1 MSKRSLQI
9 VTAILAL
16 VPLATGAI
24 GMLGLNDPI
33 YATMGLPRNALL
45 DSNLRFFAGFWLGLG
60 LAMMWLIPR
69 IETQTVLFRAIWIAI
84 FIGGIG
90 RLLSIFLI
98 GPPPLP
104 FIGFTILEIVG
115 APLFI
120 AWQTRV
126 TKPADQRSSLCR
138 ARLAE

>member
-1 MSKRSLQI
+1 MNKRILQI

-16 VPLATGAI
+16 VPIATGVI

-33 YATMGLPRNALL
+33 YAAMDLPKNALL
-45 DSNLRFFAGFWLGLG
+45 DSNLRFFAGFWLGMG
-60 LAMMWLIPR
+60 LAMMWLVPR
-69 IETQTVLFRAIWIAI
+69 IDSQTLLFRAIWIAI

-104 FIGFTILEIVG
+104 FIGFTALEIFG
-115 APLFI
+115 APIFI
-120 AWQTRV
+120 AWQSSVANRRV
-126 TKPADQRSSLCR
+126 FGH
-138 ARLAE
+138 

>member
-60 LAMMWLIPR
+60 LAMMWLVPR

-84 FIGGIG
+84 FFGGIG

-126 TKPADQRSSLCR
+126 TKPAD
-138 ARLAE
+138 

>member
-24 GMLGLNDPI
+24 GMLGLSDPI

-60 LAMMWLIPR
+60 LAMMWLVPR
-69 IETQTVLFRAIWIAI
+69 IEMQTVLFRAIWIAI

-120 AWQTRV
+120 VWQTR
-126 TKPADQRSSLCR
+126 T
-138 ARLAE
+138 